1 MIKVSK
7 EALDFNKEIL
17 FGEIGS
23 LVGIQIATLLS
34 IHFPRH
40 SNLIPYFIVLGASV
54 IGSLFWLL
62 ARIYYKSKK
71 GKYSEKNFI
80 TDMEFF
86 TPASVLFAVL
96 FYYPALFFTSK
107 FLLEHSKAIE
117 FSAILSQVVAFL
129 VFLLAIN
136 IYRYILLKVF
146 NKKL

>member
-1 MIKVSK
+1 MKISR
-7 EALDFNKEIL
+7 EAFDFNKEIL
-17 FGEIGS
+17 FGELGS
-23 LVGIQIATLLS
+23 LIGIQVATLLS

-62 ARIYYKSKK
+62 ARIYYKSKRE
-71 GKYSEKNFI
+71 KYSEKNFI

-107 FLLEHSKAIE
+107 YLLEHNRAIE
-117 FSAILSQVVAFL
+117 FSAILSQIAAFL
-129 VFLLAIN
+129 VFLIAIN
-136 IYRYILLKVF
+136 IYRYVLLKVF

>member
-1 MIKVSK
+1 MKISR
-7 EALDFNKEIL
+7 EAFDFNKEIL
-17 FGEIGS
+17 FGELGS
-23 LVGIQIATLLS
+23 LIGIQVATLLS
-34 IHFPRH
+34 IHFPRYP
-40 SNLIPYFIVLGASV
+40 NLIPHFIVLGASV
-54 IGSLFWLL
+54 IGSLFWLM

-71 GKYSEKNFI
+71 EKYSEKKFLSDI
-80 TDMEFF
+80 EFF
-86 TPASVLFAVL
+86 TPASVLFAFL

-107 FLLEHSKAIE
+107 FLLEHHKAIE